1 MTAIPP
7 LPAGVEDDPEI
18 RNKAKQIIL
27 AAYDLVLELIEDGD
41 PTTQIQLVRALLP
54 TMNRALRDRADDE
67 EMVALRSKVDEAY
80 GGIRKAIGVPGA

>member
-41 PTTQIQLVRALLP
+41 PTTQLLLVRALLP
-54 TMNRALRDRADDE
+54 TMNRALRETGDDE
-67 EMVALRSKVDEAY
+67 EMAALRAQVGEVY
-80 GGIRKAIGVPGA
+80 GDIRKAIGLET